1 MSGTIPDKTRQFR
14 NALGSFATGVTII
27 TTRSPEGADV
37 GVTANSFNSVSLDP
51 PMILWSLGKN
61 STSLA
66 AFMAAEHF
74 AVHVLAMDQ
83 ESLSGRFAKSN
94 TDKFTGL
101 TVDRGRGDI
110 PLLPGCAARFQCRT
124 AYRHEGGD
132 HIILVGEVEDFD
144 HDGHAPLAF
153 HGGRYGMFIRNEP
166 PAPPAEGAA
175 AGAPTPLLTDLLG
188 RAEAGL
194 ARRIGGDA
202 AAFGLAPHEFALL
215 RLLAAG
221 PRTLE
226 ELEDLAGPAG
236 ETATVVLVED
246 LAARGL
252 VSPPANGTVVI
263 AAAGQDAVSAVLA
276 QIEKTETVAL
286 EGLTPHEGALLRRFL
301 TRIVKTVDG

>member
-1 MSGTIPDKTRQFR
+1 MSAAVADKARQFR
-14 NALGSFATGVTII
+14 NALGSFATGVTVI

-51 PMILWSLGKN
+51 PMILWSIGKN

-74 AVHVLAMDQ
+74 AVHILAMDQ

-94 TDKFTGL
+94 TDKFAGL
-101 TVDRGRGDI
+101 TVERGREGI
-110 PLLPGCAARFQCRT
+110 PLLSGCAARFQCRT

-166 PAPPAEGAA
+166 PPAPDEGAA
-175 AGAPTPLLTDLLG
+175 AGSPPLLTDLLA
-188 RAEAGL
+188 RAEDGL
-194 ARRIGGDA
+194 ARRIGGDV
-202 AAFGLAPHEFALL
+202 AAFGLAPHEFELL

-221 PRTLE
+221 PRSVE
-226 ELEDLAGPAG
+226 ELETLAVPAG
-236 ETATVVLVED
+236 ETETVVLVED

-263 AAAGQDAVSAVLA
+263 AAAGQDAVVSVLS
-276 QIEKTETVAL
+276 QIEKTEATAL
-286 EGLTPHEGALLRRFL
+286 EGLTAHEVALLRRFL
-301 TRIVKTVDG
+301 TRLVKTVDG

>member
-1 MSGTIPDKTRQFR
+1 MSAALADKTRQFR
-14 NALGSFATGVTII
+14 NALGSFATGVTIV
-27 TTRSPEGADV
+27 TTLSPDGADV

-51 PMILWSLGKN
+51 PMILWSIAKT
-61 STSLA
+61 STSLG
-66 AFMAAEHF
+66 AFMAADHF

-83 ESLSGRFAKSN
+83 EALSGRFARSN
-94 TDKFTGL
+94 SDKFAGL
-101 TVDRGRGDI
+101 TVTRGEGGI
-110 PLLPGCAARFQCRT
+110 PLLADCAARFHCRT

-132 HIILVGEVEDFD
+132 HIIIVGEVESFD

-166 PAPPAEGAA
+166 PALPSETVA
-175 AGAPTPLLTDLLG
+175 APTPLLSDLLG

-194 ARRIGGDA
+194 GRRIDGDV
-202 AAFGLAPHEFALL
+202 AAFGLAPHEFDLL

-221 PRTLE
+221 PRSLEQLE
-226 ELEDLAGPAG
+226 ELAGPAG

-263 AAAGQDAVSAVLA
+263 AAAGQDAVTAVTA
-276 QIEKTETVAL
+276 QMEKTEAAAL
-286 EGLTPHEGALLRRFL
+286 DGLTPHEAALLRRFL
-301 TRIVKTVDG
+301 TRLVRTVDS